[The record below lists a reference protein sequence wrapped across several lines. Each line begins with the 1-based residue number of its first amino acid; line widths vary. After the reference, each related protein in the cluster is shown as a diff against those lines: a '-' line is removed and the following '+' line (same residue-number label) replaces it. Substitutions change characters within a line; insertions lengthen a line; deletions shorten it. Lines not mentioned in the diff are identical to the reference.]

1 MQQLL
6 PPWVIKSPD
15 GRMVAHNLTR
25 TLDNIMTIHKDSHKP
40 ELTYSKSR
48 SLVALVTG
56 TDSSPPP
63 PVVMMMMT
71 STFQLEHFFTLP
83 LLSCVVA
90 AFMKQRR
97 MGLNDFIQRLAANSY
112 ACKQ

>member
-1 MQQLL
+1 MTQT
-6 PPWVIKSPD
+6 V
-15 GRMVAHNLTR
+15 
-25 TLDNIMTIHKDSHKP
+25 DNIMTIQTDSQKP

-56 TDSSPPP
+56 TDSFPPP
-63 PVVMMMMT
+63 AVMMTTMMMMMT
-71 STFQLEHFFTLP
+71 LTFQLENFFTLP
-83 LLSCVVA
+83 LLSVA

>member
-1 MQQLL
+1 
-6 PPWVIKSPD
+6 
-15 GRMVAHNLTR
+15 MVAHNLTR

-63 PVVMMMMT
+63 VVVMMMT

-83 LLSCVVA
+83 FLSCVL
-90 AFMKQRR
+90 Q
-97 MGLNDFIQRLAANSY
+97 LS
-112 ACKQ
+112 

>member
-1 MQQLL
+1 M
-6 PPWVIKSPD
+6 
-15 GRMVAHNLTR
+15 TR
-25 TLDNIMTIHKDSHKP
+25 TLDNIMTIHTDSHKP

-56 TDSSPPP
+56 TDLSPP
-63 PVVMMMMT
+63 PVVVMMMT

-83 LLSCVVA
+83 FLSCVFA